1 MGSSDEHSMKP
12 FEEICEDLI
21 KIDEITLMEILDISS
36 EDLVLKFKDK
46 IEEKIEY
53 FQADLEDTEIGRASC
68 RERV

>member
-1 MGSSDEHSMKP
+1 MRSGNEHSMKT

-53 FQADLEDTEIGRASC
+53 FQADLEDTDDDNAYQG
-68 RERV
+68 

>member
-1 MGSSDEHSMKP
+1 MKT

-53 FQADLEDTEIGRASC
+53 FQADLEDTDDDNAYQG
-68 RERV
+68 